1 MPTYPQLCD
10 GAVVKQS
17 AILDQN
23 LLKFEAPAICFAS
36 ELDAIIALSEKRI
49 SNNSIIIIRYEG
61 PKDGL

>member
-1 MPTYPQLCD
+1 M
-10 GAVVKQS
+10 
-17 AILDQN
+17 
-23 LLKFEAPAICFAS
+23 LKFEAPAICFAS